1 MSQSDN
7 STGPSGTPLSTSF
20 YVQGRLIE
28 RRGSAVIRDETR
40 HADTDSR
47 GEALRIAQM
56 LVGDGFTVWIWAVDA
71 RSVPARW
78 KLVARIDPP
87 EYATDRHRERT
98 AGQGGARNLDV
109 GAA

>member
-1 MSQSDN
+1 MSHSDN
-7 STGPSGTPLSTSF
+7 SNGPAGTPLSTSF

-28 RRGSAVIRDETR
+28 HRGSAVIRDETR

-47 GEALRIAQM
+47 GEALRIARA
-56 LVGDGFTVWIWAVDA
+56 LVSDGFTVWIWAVDA
-71 RSVPARW
+71 HSVRAHW

-87 EYATDRHRERT
+87 ERATDRHRERT
-98 AGQGGARNLDV
+98 AEHGGAGNAEA